1 MSSIASKS
9 TNETTHNA
17 MKKYEAMIVLDTK
30 GKQESAEQ
38 LASTIEKEF
47 IKAGAKVEQIDH
59 LGLKRFPTAPR
70 HVEAGW
76 FVNYFFQAEPTVID
90 VLRNKLKLNENIYQ
104 QYYQVQA

>member
-1 MSSIASKS
+1 
-9 TNETTHNA
+9 

-59 LGLKRFPTAPR
+59 LGLKKFPTAPR

-76 FVNYFFQAEPTVID
+76 FVNYFFQAEPNVID

>member
-1 MSSIASKS
+1 
-9 TNETTHNA
+9 

-47 IKAGAKVEQIDH
+47 TKAGAKVEQIDH
-59 LGLKRFPTAPR
+59 LGLKKFPTAPR
-70 HVEAGW
+70 HVESGW
-76 FVNYFFQAEPTVID
+76 FVNYFFQAEPAVID

-104 QYYQVQA
+104 QYYQVA